1 MRRLNTLAIAAAISI
16 LPAIAQSGSG
26 KTRAA
31 LPEAQVL
38 DTYRKLP
45 LQFEANAGQLDNRIK
60 FVSRK
65 GSSAV
70 FLTAGGALLALPR
83 SSGHKTPGPAVV
95 GMSWLGSNPAAS
107 VEGLGQFAAKTNY
120 LIGNHPEQ
128 WRTGVA
134 NYSQVCYR
142 NLYPGVDLLYY
153 GKEGQLEYDLVVSAG
168 ASLDPIRFKL
178 SGASHLKLDGAGDLI
193 FRAGGN
199 QIRLRRPVVYQ
210 LADSGRKQVHGSYI
224 LKGRSQVRFQVGAYD
239 PALPLIID
247 PQVMYSSYLGGSGD
261 DSGQK
266 VALDSQGNAYIV
278 GTTASADFP
287 LASPYQAANGGT
299 KNVFIAKLNPTAAGA
314 NSLVYS
320 TYLGGSG
327 NSIGRGIAIGA
338 LGEIIV
344 AGDTNS
350 PNFPVSA
357 GAYQTS
363 CKLLAGVCSTDVFV
377 TKLDPTGSSLMY
389 STYLGGGGSEFAF
402 ALTTNAAGRIFV
414 AGPTDSSNF
423 PVTAG
428 AAQSSYAGGPAKFGD
443 AFVAELNP
451 GGAGAADLVYS
462 TYLGGSGSETPWGI
476 AVDSSGDV
484 YVTGNTTSSNFPVTA
499 GAYQSVNSGGGNL
512 SLGDAFVTKLN
523 PSNQGPA
530 GLVYSTY
537 LGGGDDDRGES
548 IAVDAANRIYITGF
562 TQSTGF
568 PTTIATAYQTTFGG
582 GVCNGSPCGDAIIAI
597 FDPSLSGA
605 ASLVYSTFFGGT
617 SFDLGHAIAVDQSG
631 LVYVAGETGSTDF
644 PLANPIQSTCT
655 GGCTPLPMTDAFLA
669 KFDFSRTGTAAL
681 LFSTYLGGSDVDT
694 PWGMAVDTAGN
705 AYLAGQIFS
714 TDFPMMIP
722 YQAVCN
728 GCVPFTSPSRSGD
741 GFLLKICTTNCPA
754 ASVSPASVS
763 FANQSVA
770 STSSAQ
776 SVTLSNPGSGILTI
790 AGITVTGTNG
800 GDFSQTN
807 NCSST
812 LGSNAS
818 CTINVTFTPSAGGAR
833 SAVLSVRDNGQATP
847 QTVTLSGTGVAP
859 AVGWSPVSLS
869 FASQNTNTTSAAQNV
884 TVTNNGP
891 GALTI
896 SSIAIT
902 GANPGDY
909 AQTNTCPLSPST
921 LAVNGTCTISVTF
934 TPTVTGT
941 RTASVTIT
949 DNGSGSPQAVSLTGT
964 GVTPVPA
971 VTLAPASLTFG
982 TQNTNTTSAAQNVT
996 VTNNGPGALTISS
1009 IAITGANPG
1018 DYAQTNTC
1026 PLSPSTLAVNGTCT
1040 ISVTF
1045 TPTVTGTRT
1054 ASVTITDNGSGSP
1067 QAVSLTGTGAG
1078 SVTAP
1083 WPNGYTYQATFT
1095 VASGKAPTA
1104 QSNFPALISGSFADF
1119 KTTAN
1124 GGRIANLC
1132 TQTVG
1137 NNSISVPCDLIFTS
1151 DAAGATPLSWEFE
1164 SYNPATGAVNI
1175 WVRFPT
1181 ISSGTVVYAWYGK
1194 SSIVTL
1200 QTTASATWSS
1210 NFLAVYHMKE
1220 DPSGAAPQID
1230 DSTVNSSPGTA
1241 NGGMTAAQQVGG
1253 EIGGSLSFAG
1263 GSYYATLAN
1272 PVNFSFER
1280 TDSWSVSLWV
1290 KPAANTSSGLLTKQQ
1305 ITPFVSGWNLFQRGG
1320 SSNPTMAL
1328 ELASVVA
1335 GSRMAVNTVSQWPTG
1350 MWHHVTATYNGS
1362 SAASGVNIYVDGVSQ
1377 PLSTI
1382 ADSLGTNSI
1391 ITSSVAQIN
1400 GRSGA
1405 SFLGAATEDEVRVYA
1420 KGVVLSPGW
1429 VTAEYNNQSS
1439 PGTFFSIIT
1448 GLTKP

>member
-1 MRRLNTLAIAAAISI
+1 VRVYAKGVVLSPGWVTAEYNNQSSPGTFFSIITGLTSTSSAPVASFTPSSLTFASQNTNTTSAAQNVTVTNNGPGTLTITGIAITGANPSDYAQTDTCPLSPSTLAVNGTCTISV
-16 LPAIAQSGSG
+16 
-26 KTRAA
+26 TF
-31 LPEAQVL
+31 
-38 DTYRKLP
+38 T
-45 LQFEANAGQLDNRIK
+45 
-60 FVSRK
+60 
-65 GSSAV
+65 
-70 FLTAGGALLALPR
+70 
-83 SSGHKTPGPAVV
+83 
-95 GMSWLGSNPAAS
+95 
-107 VEGLGQFAAKTNY
+107 
-120 LIGNHPEQ
+120 
-128 WRTGVA
+128 
-134 NYSQVCYR
+134 
-142 NLYPGVDLLYY
+142 
-153 GKEGQLEYDLVVSAG
+153 
-168 ASLDPIRFKL
+168 
-178 SGASHLKLDGAGDLI
+178 
-193 FRAGGN
+193 
-199 QIRLRRPVVYQ
+199 
-210 LADSGRKQVHGSYI
+210 
-224 LKGRSQVRFQVGAYD
+224 
-239 PALPLIID
+239 
-247 PQVMYSSYLGGSGD
+247 
-261 DSGQK
+261 
-266 VALDSQGNAYIV
+266 
-278 GTTASADFP
+278 
-287 LASPYQAANGGT
+287 
-299 KNVFIAKLNPTAAGA
+299 PTAAGTRTA
-314 NSLVYS
+314 SV
-320 TYLGGSG
+320 T
-327 NSIGRGIAIGA
+327 I
-338 LGEIIV
+338 
-344 AGDTNS
+344 
-350 PNFPVSA
+350 
-357 GAYQTS
+357 
-363 CKLLAGVCSTDVFV
+363 TD
-377 TKLDPTGSSLMY
+377 
-389 STYLGGGGSEFAF
+389 
-402 ALTTNAAGRIFV
+402 N
-414 AGPTDSSNF
+414 
-423 PVTAG
+423 
-428 AAQSSYAGGPAKFGD
+428 
-443 AFVAELNP
+443 
-451 GGAGAADLVYS
+451 
-462 TYLGGSGSETPWGI
+462 GSGSP
-476 AVDSSGDV
+476 
-484 YVTGNTTSSNFPVTA
+484 
-499 GAYQSVNSGGGNL
+499 
-512 SLGDAFVTKLN
+512 
-523 PSNQGPA
+523 
-530 GLVYSTY
+530 
-537 LGGGDDDRGES
+537 
-548 IAVDAANRIYITGF
+548 
-562 TQSTGF
+562 
-568 PTTIATAYQTTFGG
+568 
-582 GVCNGSPCGDAIIAI
+582 
-597 FDPSLSGA
+597 
-605 ASLVYSTFFGGT
+605 
-617 SFDLGHAIAVDQSG
+617 
-631 LVYVAGETGSTDF
+631 
-644 PLANPIQSTCT
+644 
-655 GGCTPLPMTDAFLA
+655 
-669 KFDFSRTGTAAL
+669 
-681 LFSTYLGGSDVDT
+681 
-694 PWGMAVDTAGN
+694 
-705 AYLAGQIFS
+705 
-714 TDFPMMIP
+714 
-722 YQAVCN
+722 QAV
-728 GCVPFTSPSRSGD
+728 S
-741 GFLLKICTTNCPA
+741 
-754 ASVSPASVS
+754 
-763 FANQSVA
+763 
-770 STSSAQ
+770 
-776 SVTLSNPGSGILTI
+776 LT
-790 AGITVTGTNG
+790 
-800 GDFSQTN
+800 
-807 NCSST
+807 
-812 LGSNAS
+812 
-818 CTINVTFTPSAGGAR
+818 
-833 SAVLSVRDNGQATP
+833 
-847 QTVTLSGTGVAP
+847 GTGVAPVP
-859 AVGWSPVSLS
+859 AVGWSPTSLTFANQNTNTTSAVQNVTVTNNGPGVLTITGIAITGANSGDYAQTNTCPLSPSTLAVNGTCTVSVTFTPTAAGTRTASIAITDNGSGSPQAVSLTGTGVTPIPAVTLAPS
-869 FASQNTNTTSAAQNV
+869 SLTFANQNTNTTSAAQNV

-896 SSIAIT
+896 TGIALT

-934 TPTVTGT
+934 RPTAAGT
-941 RTASVTIT
+941 RTASVAIT

-1350 MWHHVTATYNGS
+1350 VWHHVTATYNGS